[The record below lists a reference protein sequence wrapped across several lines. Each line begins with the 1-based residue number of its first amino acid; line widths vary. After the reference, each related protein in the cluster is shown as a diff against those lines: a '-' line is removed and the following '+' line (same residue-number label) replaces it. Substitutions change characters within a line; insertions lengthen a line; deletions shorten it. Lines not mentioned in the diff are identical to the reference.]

1 MLDFISGLFGD
12 KIAKHNRK
20 EENRISD
27 EECRQVLHMLS
38 DAQLVFDR
46 IKPNKKSKSY
56 FIRENGKHLWMK
68 RLLAVKNI
76 SRYPIDLIHISRLMD
91 GTLTAHITSKD
102 CSLEFRQTMIS
113 REDGPLPNTYS
124 LLIKNRY
131 GANYRNLKT
140 NSDGY
145 FTGNENAN
153 IIVNRLNELH
163 AHVIKHRKTEGIQ
176 ND

>member
-1 MLDFISGLFGD
+1 MFNILSGLLGD

-20 EENRISD
+20 EENIISD
-27 EECRQVLHMLS
+27 NECRQVLHMLS

-46 IKPNKKSKSY
+46 IKPHKKSKSY
-56 FIRENGKHLWMK
+56 FIREGSKHLWMK
-68 RLLAVKNI
+68 RLWTVKNI

-131 GANYRNLKT
+131 GASYRNLKT

-163 AHVIKHRKTEGIQ
+163 VHVIKHKKT
-176 ND
+176 